1 VAGRNGA
8 SGDDLIPLANALIA
22 FSSGYV
28 RGRFRRGILDD
39 EKGTVLVSGL
49 QRNRFV
55 VITAARGTALGAAT
69 VGMGRLVAKVEA
81 LGAETEVLAGAV

>member
-1 VAGRNGA
+1 
-8 SGDDLIPLANALIA
+8 
-22 FSSGYV
+22 
-28 RGRFRRGILDD
+28 
-39 EKGTVLVSGL
+39 VLVSGL